1 MENPQEFRAFWSVI
15 PATVLDD
22 MQLQANAKILYGVLS
37 SLMRRE
43 GYCWP
48 SNAQLAAAMHC
59 SEDVIRRWL
68 AALQHDGHI
77 QVRVVPNR
85 KTGGSIRYI
94 SPVVAAPVI
103 LDEDEGYRDEQPGT
117 YRDKNPGVPGQTSRS
132 LYKDGYKKDIK
143 KKKEK
148 ESAPSGDVAA
158 SLLAKCALYDPSVTE
173 AMGRFLK
180 MRVEIKKPVKSK
192 QAATLLWNK
201 LMNLS
206 DGDSANMAALLD
218 LATER
223 QWLSVFPLKDD
234 ELPKTPKREVDTGGV
249 RFL

>member
-1 MENPQEFRAFWSVI
+1 MENPQEFRAFCSVI

-22 MQLQANAKILYGVLS
+22 MHLQANAKILYGVLS

-103 LDEDEGYRDEQPGT
+103 LDEDEGYRD
-117 YRDKNPGVPGQTSRS
+117 KNPGVPGQTSRS
-132 LYKDGYKKDIK
+132 LYKDGYKKDNK
-143 KKKEK
+143 KKK

-158 SLLAKCALYDPSVTE
+158 SLLAKCALYGPSATE

-180 MRVEIKKPVKSK
+180 MRIEIKKPVKSK

-201 LMNLS
+201 LMSLS

-234 ELPKTPKREVDTGGV
+234 ELPKPKAREVDTGGV

>member
-85 KTGGSIRYI
+85 KTGGKIRRI
-94 SPVVAAPVI
+94 FPSLPEPVLQEDAA
-103 LDEDEGYRDEQPGT
+103 GYSDKYPST
-117 YRDKNPGVPGQTSRS
+117 YSDKNPRVVGQKSES
-132 LYKDGYKKDIK
+132 LYIDGKKKDNK
-143 KKKEK
+143 KRNIKEK
-148 ESAPSGDVAA
+148 AASA
-158 SLLAKCALYDPSVTE
+158 SLLERCEPFGFEVVS
-173 AMGRFLK
+173 AMQSFLM
-180 MRVEIKKPVKSK
+180 MREELKKPVKS
-192 QAATLLWNK
+192 QQSATMLWNK

-206 DGDSANMAALLD
+206 GGDAAHMAALLN

-223 QWLSVFPLKDD
+223 QWLSVYQLKDD
-234 ELPKTPKREVDTGGV
+234 EYPQPPKREVDTGGV

>member
-1 MENPQEFRAFWSVI
+1 
-15 PATVLDD
+15 
-22 MQLQANAKILYGVLS
+22 
-37 SLMRRE
+37 
-43 GYCWP
+43 
-48 SNAQLAAAMHC
+48 
-59 SEDVIRRWL
+59 
-68 AALQHDGHI
+68 
-77 QVRVVPNR
+77 
-85 KTGGSIRYI
+85 
-94 SPVVAAPVI
+94 
-103 LDEDEGYRDEQPGT
+103 
-117 YRDKNPGVPGQTSRS
+117 
-132 LYKDGYKKDIK
+132 
-143 KKKEK
+143 
-148 ESAPSGDVAA
+148 
-158 SLLAKCALYDPSVTE
+158 
-173 AMGRFLK
+173 

>member
-1 MENPQEFRAFWSVI
+1 MDTQDFRAFWSVI

-59 SEDVIRRWL
+59 SEDVITRWI
-68 AALQHDGHI
+68 AALSKAGHI
-77 QVRVVPNR
+77 KITVEPNR
-85 KTGGSIRYI
+85 KTGGKIRRIYP
-94 SPVVAAPVI
+94 SLPEPVLQEPAG
-103 LDEDEGYRDEQPGT
+103 GYSDKYPST
-117 YRDKNPGVPGQTSRS
+117 YSDKNPRVVGQKSES
-132 LYKDGYKKDIK
+132 LYIDGYKKDIK

-148 ESAPSGDVAA
+148 ENAPSGDVAA
-158 SLLAKCALYDPSVTE
+158 SLLAKCELYGPSVGD
-173 AMGRFLK
+173 AMTRFLT
-180 MRVEIKKPVKSK
+180 MRREIKKPVKSR

-201 LMNLS
+201 LVDLS
-206 DGDSANMAALLD
+206 TGDSAHMVALLNT
-218 LATER
+218 ATER
-223 QWLSVFPLKDD
+223 QWLSLYQLKDD
-234 ELPKTPKREVDTGGV
+234 ELPQSQRREVDTGGV